1 MSKEKIKKLI
11 VCLVALMSLV
21 LIVTTSA
28 RATDSIDDAGNIE
41 DILSGNDE
49 TETIVDETG
58 NNNTNTNSNSN
69 LNTNENANA
78 NSNLNF
84 NSNSNVSSYPNTGV
98 DYSVVVI
105 IAVCGISAVY
115 AYKKIRDYKSL

>member
-41 DILSGNDE
+41 DISSGNDE